1 MTVARQEMERD
12 NLDYTSLEII
22 VTSLLAVLF
31 TENIAYAIYNA
42 LLDQISWPKT
52 FSLMLNYCGF
62 SRFGC

>member
-22 VTSLLAVLF
+22 ITSFLTVLF
-31 TENIAYAIYNA
+31 TENIAYALFNA
-42 LLDQISWPKT
+42 LLVQISWPKP

-62 SRFGC
+62 SLFGC